1 VSKSTSL
8 ELQDLVTV
16 HTFYLGLLN
25 EVVGHPVP
33 VPQEVKE
40 FDPAPESVHHSIT
53 AYRRWLAIL
62 DMAIS
67 PPMVRDALKRST
79 KYESAEALLRYYMR
93 KGAPSDREKADFV
106 VTFLFRSRK
115 KPAANAAFEA
125 VQQSATD
132 VLEFE
137 AELYKIMGDMKPPEL
152 PAEHLQLVK
161 EFEFIEQEVDEFRHF
176 DALMDSGIVQRVREI
191 KQALGPSVYHPHALA
206 TLAVYNAFFGQRFE
220 QLFKDATEQIKTF
233 AAKVQQEGG
242 SIMSRIE
249 GDVIVKHLAEVEEA
263 KLLKQEYGAAMES
276 FRKVSKY
283 KKAVDSRRFTRGPG
297 AAAGAPPQGEPQPT
311 LEPVPGPAE
320 PMLEPI
326 AAGPESAAHGHTP
339 VHTPVPRPVREQGPP
354 SGKHP
359 VLGPSGHQPGQPP
372 SIAASPQVR
381 ELEDGKIRGVQAS
394 IRSFMHSADPK
405 TVRMVPLRNASVP
418 LTVAEAE
425 AFHADYQGEKSFRAD
440 YVEMVMHLAAIRARM
455 LTELADYKAKKS
467 SAYLWKPHADSLAYL
482 LTAAEMAME
491 RAKALGATASQRGL
505 ADKMMALQ
513 ETSDRVREQM
523 QVVAKALQA

>member
-1 VSKSTSL
+1 MSKSTSL
-8 ELQDLVTV
+8 EFQDLVTV
-16 HTFYLGLLN
+16 HTFYLALLN

-40 FDPAPESVHHSIT
+40 FEPAPESVHHSIT

-67 PPMVRDALKRST
+67 PPMVRDSLKKST

-106 VTFLFRSRK
+106 VTFLFRRRK
-115 KPAANAAFEA
+115 KPDATATVYDPA
-125 VQQSATD
+125 QQSAAD
-132 VLEFE
+132 ALEFE

-152 PAEHLQLVK
+152 PAEHMQLVK

-191 KQALGPSVYHPHALA
+191 KQALDTSFYHPRALA
-206 TLAVYNAFFGQRFE
+206 TLAVYNAFFGTRFE
-220 QLFKDATEQIKTF
+220 QLFKEATEQIKTF

-283 KKAVDSRRFTRGPG
+283 KKAVDSRRFTRAPG
-297 AAAGAPPQGEPQPT
+297 APGAPAPVAAPPPEPA
-311 LEPVPGPAE
+311 PAPAME
-320 PMLEPI
+320 SMLEPI
-326 AAGPESAAHGHTP
+326 AAGPESAPGAHSF
-339 VHTPVPRPVREQGPP
+339 RPLHPHAAAPPQGPP
-354 SGKHP
+354 SGKHSS
-359 VLGPSGHQPGQPP
+359 LGPSAQPP
-372 SIAASPQVR
+372 SLAPSPQVR
-381 ELEDGKIRGVQAS
+381 EIEDGKIRGVQAS

-405 TVRMVPLRNASVP
+405 KVGMVPLRNTSVP
-418 LTVAEAE
+418 LTPAEAE
-425 AFHADYQGEKSFRAD
+425 AFHVDYHGEKSFRAD
-440 YVEMVMHLAAIRARM
+440 YVEMVMHLVAIRARM
-455 LTELADYKAKKS
+455 LTELADYKAKKT

-482 LTAAEMAME
+482 LTAAEMAIE
-491 RAKALGATASQRGL
+491 RAKNLGATAGQRGL

-513 ETSDRVREQM
+513 DTSDKVHEQM
-523 QVVAKALQA
+523 QVVARALQA

>member
-1 VSKSTSL
+1 VSKSTTL

-16 HTFYLGLLN
+16 HTFYVSLLN
-25 EVVGHPVP
+25 DVVGHPVP
-33 VPQEVKE
+33 IPQEVKE
-40 FDPAPESVHHSIT
+40 FDPAPEAVHHSIS
-53 AYRRWLAIL
+53 AYKRWLAIL

-67 PPMVRDALKRST
+67 PPMVRDALKQST

-93 KGAPSDREKADFV
+93 KGSPSDREKADFV

-115 KPAANAAFEA
+115 KAETAAFDP
-125 VQQSATD
+125 VQQATAD
-132 VLEFE
+132 ALEFE

-152 PAEHLQLVK
+152 PAEHQQLVS
-161 EFEFIEQEVDEFRHF
+161 EFEFLQQEVDEFRHF
-176 DALMDSGIVQRVREI
+176 DALMDSGIVQRAREI
-191 KQALGPSVYHPHALA
+191 KQSLDTSFYHPRALA
-206 TLAVYNAFFGQRFE
+206 TLAVYNAFFGARFE
-220 QLFKDATEQIKTF
+220 RLFKEATEQIKTF

-283 KKAVDSRRFTRGPG
+283 KKAVDSRRATRGPG
-297 AAAGAPPQGEPQPT
+297 GAGAPGQAGLQPE
-311 LEPVPGPAE
+311 LEPAPAAAE

-326 AAGPESAAHGHTP
+326 AAGPEAASASLHKPA
-339 VHTPVPRPVREQGPP
+339 REQGPP
-354 SGKHP
+354 SGKTP
-359 VLGPSGHQPGQPP
+359 ALRPSGPQPP
-372 SIAASPQVR
+372 SIAPSPQVR

-405 TVRMVPLRNASVP
+405 KVSMVPLRNTSVP
-418 LTVAEAE
+418 LTTSEAE
-425 AFHADYQGEKSFRAD
+425 AFHVDYQGEKSFRAD
-440 YVEMVMHLAAIRARM
+440 YGEMMMQLVAIRARM
-455 LTELADYKAKKS
+455 LTELADYKAKKT

-491 RAKALGATASQRGL
+491 RAKNLGATASQRGL
-505 ADKMMALQ
+505 ADKLMALQ
-513 ETSDRVREQM
+513 ETSDKVREQM
-523 QVVAKALQA
+523 QVVAKALQS